1 MVLRIAAAQARC
13 PSEVFQNDITAPCVA
28 GFVEQRA
35 KTALFHSRS
44 QLLLRNVRFKSCQA
58 GGKCVLLATVQQM
71 VRNLKGN
78 KSTKVDALHRITEV

>member
-58 GGKCVLLATVQQM
+58 GGKLLATVQQM

>member
-1 MVLRIAAAQARC
+1 M
-13 PSEVFQNDITAPCVA
+13 A

-35 KTALFHSRS
+35 KTASFHSRS

-58 GGKCVLLATVQQM
+58 GGKCGVLLSTVQQM

-78 KSTKVDALHRITEV
+78 ISTKVDALHRITEV